1 MATRSIKKTAGAV
14 GRVMIATVAII
25 VYSNLT
31 VSAGTSSRTD
41 PMRCEALRLKC
52 DSRYHMCL
60 SRCDGIAD
68 RRALRSAEDGE
79 DMRTNCS
86 NACEVRHY
94 NMEQR
99 LEQRPVCSNPEPE
112 TPTPANPQACAAKLL
127 WGKATYMQCLGRCHA
142 RFDQRPAFDCDG
154 CVSRCYDE
162 YRGEIED
169 TNAEPICS
177 KGPAESVPV
186 EAEPSSCTA
195 TN

>member
-1 MATRSIKKTAGAV
+1 MATRSIMKTAGAV
-14 GRVMIATVAII
+14 GRVVIATAAII
-25 VYSNLT
+25 GYSNVT
-31 VSAGTSSRTD
+31 VSASPGTD

-68 RRALRSAEDGE
+68 RRAVRSPEDAENVRG
-79 DMRTNCS
+79 NCS

-94 NMEQR
+94 NMQQR
-99 LEQRPVCSNPEPE
+99 LEQRPVCSNPDRE
-112 TPTPANPQACAAKLL
+112 TPTLANPQACAAKLL

-142 RFDQRPAFDCDG
+142 RFDKRPAFDCDG
-154 CVSRCYDE
+154 CVSQCYDG
-162 YRGEIED
+162 YRAETEE

-177 KGPAESVPV
+177 SGPAEAMPL
-186 EAEPSSCTA
+186 EAEPSSCTP